1 MSGSQSEYLMNSF
14 NSTPVLRALLFLAT
28 VATALFHGE
37 LQAEEEKWQLAMNNA
52 ELRDIVEEISTILG
66 TTVVLDPRV
75 SGRITVLSR
84 QALDREGVRR
94 LFYSVL
100 DAHNFTVIDE
110 GDRILITPV
119 TEAKTRAG
127 QSTAKNTT
135 ASQFITQVIELN
147 TSHAADLAG
156 LVRPLVSAN
165 GYVGPSVSANA
176 LVVTDTSANVERIA
190 KVVRQLDSGQNNLHS
205 VMQLQ
210 HAQAAD
216 VLTIIESS
224 LGKRNAE
231 AAVQVL
237 ADSRTNRLIFVGPP
251 AVRQRLLDLG
261 RSLDTPATASV
272 DNARVIRLRHSDAK
286 QLAEILDMMGQTRKQ
301 ASSLGTIKDNP
312 SSAAFMI
319 KADESQNALV
329 LIAEPA
335 HIRMVENI
343 VAQLDQPRAQV
354 LIHAAI
360 VEISGDITEAVGVQ
374 WGLNTGDAKG
384 FINFSRTDLPI
395 VGGLN
400 FNEKKSAPDGAIL
413 HLGSDRFGALI
424 TALASN
430 THSNLLSTP
439 SLLTLDNQQA
449 EIIVGQNVPFKT
461 GSYATNSSGADN
473 PFTTVERKDV
483 GISLKIKPYINE
495 GATLRLEVEQEVSDI
510 APSATGIASSDLI
523 TNKRALKSTI
533 LADDGEIIVIGGLIR
548 DSVSTQ
554 RSGVPLLRDIP
565 YLGALFRW
573 SRDTHIKSNLM
584 VFLRPTIVR
593 SKEDLAGVS
602 QQRYNALR
610 KLSQPTA
617 HENNSLLLPAES
629 RQLFDQPAEAPVFD
643 LRKPTTGTP

>member
-1 MSGSQSEYLMNSF
+1 MKLMNSLMGARA
-14 NSTPVLRALLFLAT
+14 LRAMPLLLVFL
-28 VATALFHGE
+28 VASFHGG

-52 ELRDIVEEISTILG
+52 ELRDIVEEISGILG

-75 SGRITVLSR
+75 SGRITVMSR

-127 QSTAKNTT
+127 RSSKNAT
-135 ASQFITQVIELN
+135 ASQFVTQVMELD
-147 TSHAADLAG
+147 TSSANDLAG
-156 LVRPLVSAN
+156 LLRPLVSSN
-165 GYVGPSVSANA
+165 GYVGPSASANA
-176 LVVTDTSANVERIA
+176 LVVTDTVANVQRIA
-190 KVVRQLDSGQNNLHS
+190 QVVRQLDSGQGNRHG
-205 VMQLQ
+205 VMQLR
-210 HAQAAD
+210 HAQASD
-216 VLTIIESS
+216 VAQVLETS

-231 AAVQVL
+231 TAIQVL
-237 ADSRTNRLIFVGPP
+237 ADARTNRLIFIGP
-251 AVRQRLLDLG
+251 ATVRQRLRDLA
-261 RSLDTPATASV
+261 RAIDVPSV
-272 DNARVIRLRHSDAK
+272 VNPDNARVIRLRHSDAR
-286 QLAEILDMMGQTRKQ
+286 QLAEVLETMGQGRKQ
-301 ASSLGTIKDNP
+301 TPALGTGKETTP
-312 SSAAFMI
+312 ASTFML

-335 HIRMVENI
+335 QIRTIENI
-343 VAQLDQPRAQV
+343 VRQLDQPRAQV

-360 VEISGDITEAVGVQ
+360 VEISGDIAEAVGVQ
-374 WGLNTGDAKG
+374 WGVSTGDAKG
-384 FINFSRTDLPI
+384 FINFPGTDIPI

-400 FNEKKSAPDGAIL
+400 FDEKKSAPEGALL

-424 TALASN
+424 SALASN
-430 THSNLLSTP
+430 TRSNLLSTP
-439 SLLTLDNQQA
+439 SLLTLDNQEA

-495 GATLRLEVEQEVSDI
+495 GSTLRLEVEQEVSDI
-510 APSATGIASSDLI
+510 APSVSGVDSSDLI

-548 DSVSTQ
+548 DSVRTQ
-554 RSGVPLLRDIP
+554 KSGVPLLRDIP

-573 SRDTHIKSNLM
+573 SRDTQTKSNLM

-593 SKEDLAGVS
+593 SREDLADVS

-610 KLSQPTA
+610 DLSQPRA
-617 HENNSLLLPAES
+617 GESNSLLLPAES
-629 RQLFDQPAEAPVFD
+629 RELFDPAPEAPLFD
-643 LRKPTTGTP
+643 LRKQAPASP

>member
-1 MSGSQSEYLMNSF
+1 MNS
-14 NSTPVLRALLFLAT
+14 SISAKALRTLLFFAALALS
-28 VATALFHGE
+28 LFHGAVR
-37 LQAEEEKWQLAMNNA
+37 AEEEKWQLAMNNA

-75 SGRITVLSR
+75 SGRITVMSR

-127 QSTAKNTT
+127 QGIAKNAT
-135 ASQFITQVIELN
+135 ASQFITQVVELN
-147 TSHAADLAG
+147 TSSASDIAG

-176 LVVTDTSANVERIA
+176 LVVTDTAANVNRIA
-190 KVVRQLDSGQNNLHS
+190 QVVRQLDSGQNNQHA
-205 VMQLQ
+205 VVQMQ

-216 VLTIIESS
+216 VATVMESS
-224 LGKRNAE
+224 LGKRSADT
-231 AAVQVL
+231 AIQVL
-237 ADSRTNRLIFVGPP
+237 ADARTNRLILIGPP
-251 AVRQRLLDLG
+251 SVRQRLIDLA
-261 RSLDTPATASV
+261 RRLDTPATATL
-272 DNARVIRLRHSDAK
+272 DNARVIRLRHSDAR
-286 QLAEILDMMGQTRKQ
+286 QLAEVLETMGQGRKPATVVGGTRDN
-301 ASSLGTIKDNP
+301 SSGNT
-312 SSAAFMI
+312 FMI

-335 HIRMVENI
+335 QIRTIENI
-343 VAQLDQPRAQV
+343 VRQLDQPRAQV

-360 VEISGDITEAVGVQ
+360 VEISGDIAEAVGVQ
-374 WGLNTGDAKG
+374 WSVSGGDAKG
-384 FINFSRTDLPI
+384 FINFPGTDIPI
-395 VGGLN
+395 IGGLN
-400 FNEKKSAPDGAIL
+400 FDEKKSAPEGAIL
-413 HLGSDRFGALI
+413 QLGNDRFGALI
-424 TALASN
+424 SALASN
-430 THSNLLSTP
+430 TRSNLLSTP
-439 SLLTLDNQQA
+439 SLLTLDNQEA

-461 GSYATNSSGADN
+461 GSYATNSNGADN

-495 GATLRLEVEQEVSDI
+495 GSTLRLEVAQEVSDI
-510 APSATGIASSDLI
+510 APSVSGIDSSDLI

-548 DSVSTQ
+548 DSVRTQ
-554 RSGVPLLRDIP
+554 QSGVPLLRDIP

-573 SRDTHIKSNLM
+573 TRDTQTKSNLM

-593 SKEDLAGVS
+593 SKEDLSDVS

-610 KLSQPTA
+610 ELSKPGA
-617 HENNSLLLPAES
+617 RGNNSLLLPAES
-629 RQLFDQPAEAPVFD
+629 RQLFDPVPDAPVFD
-643 LRKPTTGTP
+643 LRKPAAESP